1 MKQVI
6 GSITAMHLFNI
17 YKKGVIMKMLK
28 RILQPTDFS
37 RSSRSAIEMAITL
50 VKNFDSEI
58 TLLHG

>member
-1 MKQVI
+1 
-6 GSITAMHLFNI
+6 
-17 YKKGVIMKMLK
+17 MKMLK

-37 RSSRSAIEMAITL
+37 RSSRSAIEMVITL